1 MDLGLFTNNKI
12 DCLDWIYTVGR
23 SNYRGI
29 KMLSQCMKIWESLVQ
44 ARLRQVAISKQQC
57 PVLIYG
63 L

>member
-1 MDLGLFTNNKI
+1 MDLGLFTNNKR
-12 DCLDWIYTVGR
+12 CDWIYTVGM

-29 KMLSQCMKIWESLVQ
+29 KMLSHCMKIWESLIQ
-44 ARLRQVAISKQQC
+44 ASLGRQVAISEQQC